1 MSTFPTSL
9 YLYNPKNKINK
20 RVISNEI
27 CSSYEDRPPQAINS
41 FFLKNSLQEFM
52 WIATVKRG
60 DRYNWCLHD
69 PLESSFKL
77 LEVIDVS
84 NDM

>member
-60 DRYNWCLHD
+60 DGYNWSLHD

>member
-1 MSTFPTSL
+1 MSTFPIL
-9 YLYNPKNKINK
+9 YLYKPENK
-20 RVISNEI
+20 RDKEVIS
-27 CSSYEDRPPQAINS
+27 YELQSGFIERVPQAINS
-41 FFLKNSLQEFM
+41 FFLKKSLLEFM

-60 DRYNWCLHD
+60 DRYNWSLHD

>member
-1 MSTFPTSL
+1 MSTFPIL
-9 YLYNPKNKINK
+9 YLYNPKNK
-20 RVISNEI
+20 RVIERELRSFRE
-27 CSSYEDRPPQAINS
+27 ERPPQAINS
-41 FFLKNSLQEFM
+41 FFLRKPNRDFM

-60 DRYNWCLHD
+60 DRYSWGLHD
-69 PLESSFKL
+69 PLGSSFKL

>member
-1 MSTFPTSL
+1 MSTFPIL

-20 RVISNEI
+20 WVIGRELR
-27 CSSYEDRPPQAINS
+27 SSYEERQPQAINS

-60 DRYNWCLHD
+60 DSYNWSLHD

-77 LEVIDVS
+77 LEVINVTD
-84 NDM
+84 DM

>member
-1 MSTFPTSL
+1 MSTFPTL
-9 YLYNPKNKINK
+9 YLYKPENKINK
-20 RVISNEI
+20 RIISNEI
-27 CSSYEDRPPQAINS
+27 CSSYEERQPQAINS
-41 FFLKNSLQEFM
+41 FFLTEYYSFFM

-60 DRYNWCLHD
+60 DRYNWSLHD
-69 PLESSFKL
+69 PLEPSFKL

>member
-60 DRYNWCLHD
+60 DKYNWSLHD
-69 PLESSFKL
+69 PLESSFKPV
-77 LEVIDVS
+77 EVIDVT

>member
-1 MSTFPTSL
+1 MSTFPTL

-27 CSSYEDRPPQAINS
+27 CSSYEDRPPQSINS
-41 FFLKNSLQEFM
+41 FFLRKPNRDFM

-60 DRYNWCLHD
+60 DRYNWSLHD

-77 LEVIDVS
+77 LEVINVTD
-84 NDM
+84 DM

>member
-1 MSTFPTSL
+1 MSTFPIL
-9 YLYNPKNKINK
+9 YLYNPKDKRNK

-27 CSSYEDRPPQAINS
+27 CSSYEERPSQAINS
-41 FFLKNSLQEFM
+41 FFLKKSLLEFM

-60 DRYNWCLHD
+60 DRYNWGLHD

-77 LEVIDVS
+77 LEVVNVS

>member
-1 MSTFPTSL
+1 MSTFPIL
-9 YLYNPKNKINK
+9 YLYKPENK
-20 RVISNEI
+20 RNKKAISNEI
-27 CSSYEDRPPQAINS
+27 CSSYEERQPQAINS
-41 FFLKNSLQEFM
+41 FFLEKHLQAFM

-60 DRYNWCLHD
+60 DRYNWSLHD

-84 NDM
+84 NDL

>member
-9 YLYNPKNKINK
+9 YLYNPKNKRNK
-20 RVISNEI
+20 RVISEEL
-27 CSSYEDRPPQAINS
+27 CSSYEERQSQTINS
-41 FFLKNSLQEFM
+41 FFLEKSLQEFM

-60 DRYNWCLHD
+60 DSYNWSLHD
-69 PLESSFKL
+69 PLESSFKP
-77 LEVIDVS
+77 LEVIYVS

>member
-9 YLYNPKNKINK
+9 YLYKPENK
-20 RVISNEI
+20 RNKKVISNEI
-27 CSSYEDRPPQAINS
+27 CSSYEERQPQAISS
-41 FFLKNSLQEFM
+41 FFLKKSLLEFM

-60 DRYNWCLHD
+60 DRYNWSLHY

-77 LEVIDVS
+77 LEVINVTD
-84 NDM
+84 DM